1 MASIKRR
8 GTRWFAR
15 YRDNTGHEHGRR
27 FDRKVDAQNWLNEAT
42 AALVTGQYVDPR
54 AGRVTLRKYG
64 EEWQATAPHGPT
76 TRDLVSRSL
85 ERHIYPVLGDLP
97 MNAIRVT
104 QVQAL
109 VTSMGTTLARSTV
122 RVKYSYLVSI
132 MNAAVLDKVITS
144 SPCEGVRP
152 LEVRKKEVQIPSLAV
167 LDALREMLPEQFRA
181 VVDLVAGSGL
191 RQGEVFGLE
200 VDGLDFL
207 RTRSVD
213 VHQQLVTLAN
223 QAPYLDEP
231 KTVESERVV
240 PLAQVTLDALAAHL
254 ALYPA
259 RTVTITDRTDPRK
272 PIEREARLVFTLD
285 DGAPVARHTWS
296 GIWAPVAKATGLP
309 ARTGLHLLRHL
320 YASLLIRHGES
331 VKTVQK
337 RLGHSS
343 AAITLDT
350 YGHLWPDADD
360 RTRDAVQDALAPKI
374 IDAADTP
381 RTDEGS

>member
-1 MASIKRR
+1 MASIKKR

-15 YRDNTGHEHGRR
+15 YRDNTGHEHGQR
-27 FDRKVDAQNWLNEAT
+27 FDRKTDAQHWLDQQT

-54 AGRVTLRKYG
+54 AGRITLRTYG
-64 EEWQATAPHGPT
+64 EKWQETAPHGPT
-76 TRDLVSRSL
+76 TRDLVARSL

-97 MNAIRVT
+97 MSAIRFT

-109 VTSMGTTLARSTV
+109 VTSMGIILAPSTV

-144 SPCEGVRP
+144 SPCGGVRLP
-152 LEVRKKEVQIPSLAV
+152 EVRKKEVQIPPLAV
-167 LDALREMLPEQFRA
+167 LDAVRETLPERFRA

-200 VDGLDFL
+200 VDGLDFQ

-213 VHQQLVTLAN
+213 VHQQLITLAN

-231 KTVESERVV
+231 KTAESERVV
-240 PLAQVTLDALAAHL
+240 PLAQVTLDALAKHL
-254 ALYPA
+254 AVHPA
-259 RTVTITDRTDPRK
+259 HTVTVTDRTDPRK
-272 PIEREARLVFTLD
+272 PVEREARLVFTLD
-285 DGAPVARHTWS
+285 DGTPVARHTWS
-296 GIWAPVAKATGLP
+296 GIWAPAAKAAGLP
-309 ARTGLHLLRHL
+309 ARTGLHVLRHL

-350 YGHLWPDADD
+350 YGHLWLDADD
-360 RTRDAVQDALAPKI
+360 TTRAAVQDALAKS
-374 IDAADTP
+374 IDTADNS
-381 RTDEGS
+381 RTGEGS